1 MTLAFPNPSRN
12 YDASVH
18 CVRFCGHDS
27 AIEVSFFLELE
38 ALTKIHPQAIAL
50 EAEIL
55 SAFDTQIDSIQKAAI
70 KVYRQNKRKYVF
82 TLSADNF

>member
-12 YDASVH
+12 YDASVN

-27 AIEVSFFLELE
+27 AIEVSFFVELA
-38 ALTKIHPQAIAL
+38 ALTKIHPQAIAS

-55 SAFDTQIDSIQKAAI
+55 SAFDTQIDAIQKAAI
-70 KVYRQNKRKYVF
+70 KAYKQNKGKYVF
-82 TLSADNF
+82 SLSVDNF